1 MQDSGSLYLFV
12 FFHWFKTIKEA
23 AMQIHCTKKLFE
35 KLPVSLTEQ
44 SQSAQPFG
52 IYADWLNWHAN
63 VVVMQRR
70 QNLIFVNDA
79 IRFAVFI
86 PVVVQKDLA
95 NLPHLFT
102 DVFINTLLKSG
113 IDLELVDKAAKLIQ
127 QQPFIFDTVCDRSV
141 QGTMRLMAS
150 DIEYELIYDGSKITD
165 LLPYSTSARLSE
177 RPCTVK
183 GQKDYIFPNREMIK
197 LLKAFT

>member
-1 MQDSGSLYLFV
+1 M
-12 FFHWFKTIKEA
+12 H
-23 AMQIHCTKKLFE
+23 IHCTKKLFE
-35 KLPVSLTEQ
+35 KLPASLTEQ
-44 SQSAQPFG
+44 MPAVQPIG
-52 IYADWLNWHAN
+52 TYSDWLNWHAN

-79 IRFAVFI
+79 TRVAVFI

-113 IDLELVDKAAKLIQ
+113 VNLESVDKAAKLIQ
-127 QQPFIFDTVCDRSV
+127 QQPFSFDTVCDRSV

-150 DIEYELIYDGSKITD
+150 DIEYELIYGGSKITD
-165 LLPYSTSARLSE
+165 LLPYSTSVRLSE
-177 RPCTVK
+177 RPCKVK
-183 GQKDYIFPNREMIK
+183 GKKEVVWPNRVMAE
-197 LLKAFT
+197 LLTRLP

>member
-1 MQDSGSLYLFV
+1 
-12 FFHWFKTIKEA
+12 
-23 AMQIHCTKKLFE
+23 MQIHCTKKLFE

-44 SQSAQPFG
+44 SLSSHPIG
-52 IYADWLNWHAN
+52 VYANWLNWHAN

-79 IRFAVFI
+79 TRFAVFI

-102 DVFINTLLKSG
+102 DVFINTLLKSD
-113 IDLELVDKAAKLIQ
+113 IDLELVDKAAMLIQ
-127 QQPFIFDTVCDRSV
+127 QQPFSFDTVCDRSV

-150 DIEYELIYDGSKITD
+150 DIEYELIYDGSKISD
-165 LLPYSTSARLSE
+165 LLPYSTSARLGE

-183 GQKDYIFPNREMIK
+183 GTKDVIWPIQAMNE
-197 LLKAFT
+197 LLVRLPKSD

>member
-1 MQDSGSLYLFV
+1 
-12 FFHWFKTIKEA
+12 
-23 AMQIHCTKKLFE
+23 MQIHCTKKLFE
-35 KLPVSLTEQ
+35 KLPASLTEQ
-44 SQSAQPFG
+44 SPSAQPIG
-52 IYADWLNWHAN
+52 VYANWLNWHAN

-79 IRFAVFI
+79 TRFAVFI
-86 PVVVQKDLA
+86 PVVVQKDFA

-102 DVFINTLLKSG
+102 DVFINTLLKSD
-113 IDLELVDKAAKLIQ
+113 IDFELVDKAAKLIQ
-127 QQPFIFDTVCDRSV
+127 QQPFSFNTVCDRSV

-177 RPCTVK
+177 RPCKIK
-183 GQKDYIFPNREMIK
+183 GKKGVLWPNRMMAE
-197 LLKAFT
+197 LLISLS

>member
-1 MQDSGSLYLFV
+1 
-12 FFHWFKTIKEA
+12 
-23 AMQIHCTKKLFE
+23 MQIHCTKKLFE
-35 KLPVSLTEQ
+35 KVPVSLTEQ
-44 SQSAQPFG
+44 SSSAQPIG

-79 IRFAVFI
+79 TRFAVFI
-86 PVVVQKDLA
+86 PVVLQKDLA
-95 NLPHLFT
+95 NLSHLFT

-113 IDLELVDKAAKLIQ
+113 MDLELVDKAAKLIQ
-127 QQPFIFDTVCDRSV
+127 QQPFSFDTVCDRSV

-183 GQKDYIFPNREMIK
+183 GQKDCIFPNREMIK

>member
-1 MQDSGSLYLFV
+1 
-12 FFHWFKTIKEA
+12 
-23 AMQIHCTKKLFE
+23 MQIHCTKKLFE

-44 SQSAQPFG
+44 SPSAQPIG

-79 IRFAVFI
+79 TRFAVFI
-86 PVVVQKDLA
+86 PVVLQKDLA
-95 NLPHLFT
+95 NLSHLFT
-102 DVFINTLLKSG
+102 DVFINTLLKRG

-127 QQPFIFDTVCDRSV
+127 QQPFSFDTVCDRSV

-165 LLPYSTSARLSE
+165 LLPYSTSTRLSE

-183 GQKDYIFPNREMIK
+183 GQKDCIWPNRAMRDLLIK
-197 LLKAFT
+197 LPA

>member
-1 MQDSGSLYLFV
+1 
-12 FFHWFKTIKEA
+12 
-23 AMQIHCTKKLFE
+23 MQIHCTKKLFE
-35 KLPVSLTEQ
+35 KLPVSLIEQ
-44 SQSAQPFG
+44 PPSAQPIG
-52 IYADWLNWHAN
+52 VYANWLNWHAN

-79 IRFAVFI
+79 TRFAAFI

-102 DVFINTLLKSG
+102 DVFINTLIKSD
-113 IDLELVDKAAKLIQ
+113 IDFELVDKAAKLIQ
-127 QQPFIFDTVCDRSV
+127 QQPFSFDTICDRSV
-141 QGTMRLMAS
+141 QSTMRLMTS

-165 LLPYSTSARLSE
+165 LLPYSTSARLCE

-183 GQKDYIFPNREMIK
+183 GTKDVVWPNRAMSELLRK
-197 LLKAFT
+197 L

>member
-1 MQDSGSLYLFV
+1 
-12 FFHWFKTIKEA
+12 
-23 AMQIHCTKKLFE
+23 MQIHCTKKLFE

-44 SQSAQPFG
+44 SPSAQPIG
-52 IYADWLNWHAN
+52 VYANWLNWHAN

-79 IRFAVFI
+79 TRFAVFI
-86 PVVVQKDLA
+86 PVVVQKELA

-113 IDLELVDKAAKLIQ
+113 IDFELVDKAAKLIQ
-127 QQPFIFDTVCDRSV
+127 QQPFSFDTVCDRSV
-141 QGTMRLMAS
+141 QGTMRLMTS

-183 GQKDYIFPNREMIK
+183 GTKDVVWPIRAMRD
-197 LLKAFT
+197 LLVRLPQSD

>member
-1 MQDSGSLYLFV
+1 MR
-12 FFHWFKTIKEA
+12 
-23 AMQIHCTKKLFE
+23 IHCTKKLFE
-35 KLPVSLTEQ
+35 KLPASLTEQ
-44 SQSAQPFG
+44 TPAVQPIG
-52 IYADWLNWHAN
+52 TYSDWLNWHAN

-79 IRFAVFI
+79 TRFAVFI
-86 PVVVQKDLA
+86 SVVMQKDLA

-113 IDLELVDKAAKLIQ
+113 VDFELVDKAAKLIQ
-127 QQPFIFDTVCDRSV
+127 QQPFSFDAFCDRSV

-150 DIEYELIYDGSKITD
+150 DIEYELIYDGSKIAD

-177 RPCTVK
+177 RPCKLK
-183 GQKDYIFPNREMIK
+183 GQKDYIWPNREMIK
-197 LLKAFT
+197 LLHGLTAI

>member
-1 MQDSGSLYLFV
+1 
-12 FFHWFKTIKEA
+12 
-23 AMQIHCTKKLFE
+23 MQIHCTKKLFE

-44 SQSAQPFG
+44 TPSAQPIG
-52 IYADWLNWHAN
+52 AYAEWLNWHAN
-63 VVVMQRR
+63 LVVMQRR

-79 IRFAVFI
+79 TRFAVFI
-86 PVVVQKDLA
+86 PVVVQKDFA

-113 IDLELVDKAAKLIQ
+113 IDFELVDKAAKLIQ
-127 QQPFIFDTVCDRSV
+127 QQPFSFDTVCDRSV

-183 GQKDYIFPNREMIK
+183 GKKDCIWPNRAMNE
-197 LLKAFT
+197 LLVRLSKSN